1 MLNNER
7 AAHMIDSYK
16 INVAEATH
24 SNLKMQSF
32 SRATIKLSQ
41 VIAREQ
47 RLSLTAFRNIQT
59 SAAVT
64 HNEAM
69 PLPTTEK
76 VKNFEGNEMCSD
88 NLYFRPTLTK

>member
-7 AAHMIDSYK
+7 AAHMIDSYN
-16 INVAEATH
+16 INVAETTH

-47 RLSLTAFRNIQT
+47 RFSLTAFRNIQT
-59 SAAVT
+59 SAVT

-76 VKNFEGNEMCSD
+76 VKFLKAMKCA
-88 NLYFRPTLTK
+88 LIICTLDLL